1 MIGNLEEDFDAV
13 VMLTWSDWHSE
24 PRSNR
29 YHFATRFAKRLPVF
43 FVQLKVRVDQVEI
56 EKIDQHNIFIVYIN
70 NAYGRAQSDIL
81 TSILS
86 QQGVRK
92 PLLWIYNSFFEDF
105 IRFYPARLRVYHA
118 TEDYFS
124 TTDSWTVAGV
134 SLQDQLRRV
143 LREIDLVVSVSSG
156 VAESYRDGGGYHGP
170 SILLRNGC
178 DFEFWKETGAFEYA
192 APEEGRQV
200 ALFQGVINER
210 IDFELLCNLAAA
222 MPEWR
227 FWFCGESVDPPGW
240 SELAKAPNVKNFGF
254 VEPLEIAR
262 LAKRSTVGL
271 IPYKQGELIARSL
284 PLKAY
289 EYVACGLP
297 VVTVPIVDLGL
308 RPDLFAQARTAQ
320 EFRSA
325 IEAAAATRIDRSLIK
340 LRLAAGKAESYDRRF
355 EDLQPA
361 LTDALR
367 NRGAQQVCGN
377 IVVLYGYELLRLR
390 NQFEELQLLRKYSR
404 HNVIFCD
411 AESFEFPDGIKEPP
425 DLSYIDAIIIHS
437 SARAFSGD
445 GQPSGLASVL
455 RAHPSPKLLLAPA
468 EGGLPAI
475 ARERIEG
482 FGVDAVVIDAP
493 ERPFAAN
500 QFELL
505 FPRVDVLATR
515 RAHDRREDKSVV
527 NFADRD
533 HQDSVESGKYDSEAL
548 ADCLD
553 QYIGRRLNG
562 RARARVVSFKIPA
575 LVAFGSHGLFEPLR
589 TSATTTAWS
598 ADADP
603 NASEDT
609 DVSSTAFAIAHEALA
624 RSAQADRTLQ
634 EAAPA
639 AAASPHAAPSLS
651 LIAALSLRR
660 AWRLLPQRSRS
671 TAARVLKESAAGGD
685 PMERS
690 VLSRALVASWNLLP
704 RKIRQILA
712 ERL

>member
-1 MIGNLEEDFDAV
+1 MIGNMEENFDAV

-43 FVQLKVRVDQVEI
+43 FVQLKDGIDQVEI
-56 EKIDQHNIFIVYIN
+56 ETLDRHDISIVYIN
-70 NAYGRAQSDIL
+70 NKYGRDQTNIL

-86 QQGVRK
+86 QRGVQK

-124 TTDSWTVAGV
+124 TSDSWTVAGV
-134 SLQDQLRRV
+134 TLQDQLRRV
-143 LREIDLVVSVSSG
+143 LKEIDLVVSVSSG
-156 VAESYRDGGGYHGP
+156 VAESYRDSGGYCGP

-192 APEEGRQV
+192 APEGGRQV

-210 IDFELLCNLAAA
+210 LDFDLLRGLAESL
-222 MPEWR
+222 PEWR
-227 FWFCGESVDPPGW
+227 FWFCGENVNPPGW
-240 SELAKAPNVKNFGF
+240 SELAKAPNVRDFGF

-308 RPDLFAQARTAQ
+308 RPDLFAQARSAE

-325 IEAAAATRIDRSLIK
+325 IEAAAPTRTDPSLIE

-361 LTDALR
+361 IVDALR
-367 NRGAQQVCGN
+367 VRGAQQVRGN
-377 IVVLYGYELLRLR
+377 IIVLYDYNRLTLLDK
-390 NQFEELQLLRKYSR
+390 FEELQLLRRYSR

-411 AESFEFPDGIKEPP
+411 AASFELPDRTDDFSE
-425 DLSYIDAIIIHS
+425 LSYADAMVIHASMPAS
-437 SARAFSGD
+437 SRADPPPGVTS
-445 GQPSGLASVL
+445 AL
-455 RAHPSPKLLLAPA
+455 RAHPGAKLLLSLA
-468 EGGLPAI
+468 EGELPDI
-475 ARERIEG
+475 ARAWIES
-482 FGVDAVVIDAP
+482 VDAVVIDAP
-493 ERPFAAN
+493 ERAFDAN
-500 QFELL
+500 QLKRL
-505 FPRVDVLATR
+505 FPRAEFLAIGPSSDR
-515 RAHDRREDKSVV
+515 RADKSDAG
-527 NFADRD
+527 FTDRD
-533 HQDSVESGKYDSEAL
+533 RPDPVEADKNDTEAL

-553 QYIGRRLNG
+553 RYIDRRMNG
-562 RARARVVSFKIPA
+562 RTRARVVSFKTPA
-575 LVAFGSHGLFEPLR
+575 LVAFGSQGPFEPLSA
-589 TSATTTAWS
+589 SATPTAWS
-598 ADADP
+598 ADPDP
-603 NASEDT
+603 NAPKDA
-609 DVSSTAFAIAHEALA
+609 DISSTAFAMVHEALA
-624 RSAQADRTLQ
+624 QRAQTMRTPQ
-634 EAAPA
+634 ETAPAAPA
-639 AAASPHAAPSLS
+639 AAAPHVAPSLS

-660 AWRLLPQRSRS
+660 AWRILPLRSRS
-671 TAARVLKESAAGGD
+671 TAARILRESAAGGD
-685 PMERS
+685 STGRS
-690 VLSRALVASWNLLP
+690 ALSHALVGSWNLLP